1 MYHQP
6 LWHLDTKHWPV
17 VSQLVLLI
25 GAGPLGGAHGTSL
38 GFSFVVVVV
47 FRVVVG
53 MFTTP
58 CHLGVWGLTLT
69 VFCTQNIT

>member
-1 MYHQP
+1 MHHQP
-6 LWHLDTKHWPV
+6 LLHLDTKHWPV

-38 GFSFVVVVV
+38 GFRFVVVAV

-53 MFTTP
+53 MFATP
-58 CHLGVWGLTLT
+58 CHLGVWSLTRP
-69 VFCTQNIT
+69 FFASQNIT